1 MENDNN
7 NSMVVED
14 IAEATN
20 ANYKDKLIKEY
31 FILRDRY
38 LYMKREHQNV
48 AKGSSSK
55 SNNAINEMHR
65 FVSTFTRAYFESER
79 EASFRAL
86 KLLIRDMLFHNVD
99 FIGEMLITK
108 DEMPLNDTRFF
119 FPRFVPRQYY
129 YGYS

>member
-7 NSMVVED
+7 NLDVVED
-14 IAEATN
+14 IAKSTN

-48 AKGSSSK
+48 VKCPPSK
-55 SNNAINEMHR
+55 STNTIDEMHQ
-65 FVSTFTRAYFESER
+65 FASTFVRTYFESER